1 MLWLCAIPNH
11 ITFANESYWLSGGQF
26 SGRVRS
32 RWGSVG
38 SIPSVTEMGQ
48 EKEVP
53 AVNPCFTLG
62 TNP

>member
-11 ITFANESYWLSGGQF
+11 ITFANGSYWLSGGQF

-48 EKEVP
+48 EK
-53 AVNPCFTLG
+53 FLL
-62 TNP
+62 